1 MRTKNLRYPNES
13 PEHQRS
19 LRQIRKRTDV
29 EWGRLIARLPEH
41 ERPQIAS
48 LVWWD
53 FYGDNLVPNRTTV
66 FDKWMSQFQLNEP
79 LISNERLKEILEFLS
94 YPELYIRSK
103 LKFKPAAFNPS
114 EIGGYRM
121 HRNGRTRY

>member
-1 MRTKNLRYPNES
+1 MRKNNLQWPNES
-13 PEHQRS
+13 PEHQKS
-19 LRQIRKRTDV
+19 LKQIRKRTDI

-53 FYGDNLVPNRTTV
+53 FYGDNLVPNRTPV
-66 FDKWMSQFQLNEP
+66 FDKWMNDFKLNEP
-79 LISNERLKEILEFLS
+79 LILNDRLKEILEFLS
-94 YPELYIRSK
+94 YPALYIKSK
-103 LKFKPAAFNPS
+103 LNFKQCANPS
-114 EIGGYRM
+114 GLGGYRI